1 MTCRERFL
9 GGLAATVLFMVAG
22 PVAASPGA
30 ADNPVPLAVV
40 GSDTLTTVD
49 LEIEL
54 ALMNARNSAN
64 APVKLDDPQ
73 PILRRLTQ
81 NQLLVQEGLRMG
93 LDQEAVVRNQAW
105 SVVRQECMKALLDS
119 VALSVPE
126 SQADYRDARR
136 LAVQSYLDDLA
147 RTWGASVDS
156 VLLRSLDYGSAEPA
170 MQKRLRDS
178 SEMLGRLPGNRTF
191 TVADFTRQLRFTE
204 FHGLVGKPEAAQ
216 RRDEIMREF
225 MADAVTARQIR
236 AQKMDQT
243 PRMRMLY
250 RRFERAAILE
260 EALRVLAQIDFAPAD
275 PEVSHFYRQHQ
286 SEYMSSPRLKMAS
299 LKARSKEDAEAL
311 RERILKGASV
321 RWLTGNDKRVVE
333 GAPPFPESW
342 LFPEQMGIKAEDLRV
357 GFTPEAYEVPEGWV
371 VAQVVE
377 VEPAQ
382 PLPLAQCRD
391 RILARMRQDASR
403 QQMLEILARLEAESP
418 VRILPGAE
426 AEVRK
431 VVAESYV
438 EPQPAASPQ
447 QP

>member
-1 MTCRERFL
+1 MTTRRTRIL
-9 GGLAATVLFMVAG
+9 GGLAAALALAAAG
-22 PVAASPGA
+22 PAVAEA
-30 ADNPVPLAVV
+30 PVALAVV
-40 GSDTLTTVD
+40 GPDTLTTVD

-54 ALMNARNSAN
+54 ALMNARNSQN

-81 NQLLVQEGLRMG
+81 NQLLVQEGQRMG
-93 LDQEAVVRNQAW
+93 LDQESVVRNQAW

-119 VALSVPE
+119 VALSIPE
-126 SQADYRDARR
+126 TQADYREARR
-136 LAVQSYLDDLA
+136 GAVQAYLDKLA

-156 VLLRSLDYGSAEPA
+156 VLLRGLDYGSADPA

-178 SEMLGRLPGNRTF
+178 AEVLGRLPGNRTF

-216 RRDEIMREF
+216 RRDEILREF
-225 MADAVTARQIR
+225 LADAVTARQIR
-236 AQKMDQT
+236 AQKMDQS
-243 PRMRMLY
+243 PQMKMLY

-260 EALRVLAQIDFAPAD
+260 EALRVLAQIDFTPAGAD
-275 PEVSHFYRQHQ
+275 ISHFYRQHQ
-286 SEYMSSPRLKMAS
+286 SEYMSSPKMKLDS
-299 LKARSKEDAEAL
+299 LKATSKEDAAAL
-311 RERILKGASV
+311 RERLLKGASV
-321 RWLTGNDKRVVE
+321 RWLAGNDKRVVE
-333 GAPPFPESW
+333 GPAPFPSTW

-377 VEPAQ
+377 VEPGQ
-382 PLPLAQCRD
+382 PLPLEQCRD
-391 RILARMRQDASR
+391 RIVARMRQEETR
-403 QQMLEILARLEAESP
+403 RQMLDILARLEAESP

-426 AEVRK
+426 DEVRR
-431 VVAESYV
+431 VVAGLSTETSGV
-438 EPQPAASPQ
+438 GTAPQ

>member
-1 MTCRERFL
+1 MTSTAIRFL
-9 GGLAATVLFMVAG
+9 GALAAAATLAAAG
-22 PVAASPGA
+22 PATA
-30 ADNPVPLAVV
+30 ADPVPLALV
-40 GSDTLTTVD
+40 GPDTLTTID

-54 ALMNARNSAN
+54 ALMNARNSEN

-119 VALSVPE
+119 VALSIPE
-126 SQADYRDARR
+126 TQADYRDARR
-136 LAVQSYLDDLA
+136 NAVQSYLDGLA

-156 VLLRSLDYGSAEPA
+156 VLLKGLDYGSADPA

-178 SEMLGRLPGNRTF
+178 QEVLGRLPGNRTF
-191 TVADFTRQLRFTE
+191 SVADFTRQLRFTE

-216 RRDEIMREF
+216 RRDEILREF
-225 MADAVTARQIR
+225 LADAVTARQIR

-260 EALRVLAQIDFAPAD
+260 ESLRVLAQIDFEPAPA
-275 PEVSHFYRQHQ
+275 EISHYYRQHQ
-286 SEYMSSPRLKMAS
+286 AQYMSSPRMKLAS
-299 LKARSKEDAEAL
+299 LKAKSKEDAAAL
-311 RERILKGASV
+311 RDRILKGASV
-321 RWLTGNDKRVVE
+321 RWLMANDKRAIE
-333 GAPPFPESW
+333 GPAPFPETW
-342 LFPEQMGIKAEDLRV
+342 LFPEQMGLKAEDLKV
-357 GFTPEAYEVPEGWV
+357 GHTPEAYEVPEGWV

-382 PLPLAQCRD
+382 PLPLEQCRD
-391 RILARMRQDASR
+391 RIIARMRQEATR
-403 QQMLEILARLEAESP
+403 QQMLDILARLKAESP

-426 AEVRK
+426 DAVRK
-431 VVAESYV
+431 VVADLPADPQAAP
-438 EPQPAASPQ
+438 EPQQ
-447 QP
+447 H

>member
-1 MTCRERFL
+1 MTARGFRFL
-9 GGLAATVLFMVAG
+9 GG
-22 PVAASPGA
+22 VAAILLLGAVAAMA
-30 ADNPVPLAVV
+30 ADPVPLAVV
-40 GSDTLTTVD
+40 GPDTLTTID

-54 ALMNARNSAN
+54 ALMNARNADN

-119 VALSVPE
+119 VALSIPE
-126 SQADYRDARR
+126 SQADYRNARR
-136 LAVQSYLDDLA
+136 GAVQSYLDGLA

-156 VLLRSLDYGSAEPA
+156 TMLRSLDYGSADLG

-178 SEMLGRLPGNRTF
+178 SEILGRLPGGRTF
-191 TVADFTRQLRFTE
+191 SVADFTRQLRFTE

-225 MADAVTARQIR
+225 LADAVTARQIR

-260 EALRVLAQIDFAPAD
+260 EALRVLAQIDFDPAGA
-275 PEVSHFYRQHQ
+275 EVSHYYRQHQ
-286 SEYMSSPRLKMAS
+286 SEFMSSPRMKLAS
-299 LKARSKEDAEAL
+299 LKAGSKEDAAAL

-321 RWLTGNDKRVVE
+321 RWLASNDKRVVE
-333 GAPPFPESW
+333 GPPPFPESW
-342 LFPEQMGIKAEDLRV
+342 LFPEQMGIQAADLKV

-377 VEPAQ
+377 VEAAQ
-382 PLPLAQCRD
+382 PLPLEQCRD
-391 RILARMRQDASR
+391 RIVAKMRHEATR
-403 QQMLEILARLEAESP
+403 QQMLDILARLEAESP
-418 VRILPGAE
+418 VKVLPGAE
-426 AEVRK
+426 AEVRR
-431 VVAESYV
+431 VVAEL
-438 EPQPAASPQ
+438 PDTTPPAAAPQ
-447 QP
+447 QN